1 MSTTTQRVMRPRNLM
16 LGMMLAAGLIGGCKT
31 DSLMNPKREAPPG
44 PTTSLESPAG
54 VKVPDI
60 PVANRTEVDLVEELI
75 LHRATYA
82 RLLKALVTYYSENG
96 MNEKATW
103 AQTELNDL
111 RRVKIYPYVL
121 DAELPGKEAN
131 PSTSIAEA
139 DKLYQEAMDNLMK
152 GGRKTPGL
160 YNLETIKKSLAEFK
174 ELVDKY
180 PKSDKV
186 DDACFFIGEIHK
198 EYFQEKDNSIALGWY
213 KKALELN
220 PRTPHP
226 VRFQIAVLYDLRL
239 HEREESLKWYNRVLT
254 EEQDLEKTNTV
265 FAKNRIRELTNE
277 KTRNAPADMVTE
289 PGAPPPAEPAK

>member
-1 MSTTTQRVMRPRNLM
+1 MSTKTQRVARPRNLV
-16 LGMMLAAGLIGGCKT
+16 LGMMLAAGLIGGCQT
-31 DSLMNPKREAPPG
+31 DSLMNPKRQAPQG

-60 PVANRTEVDLVEELI
+60 PIVNRTEVDLVEELI

-82 RLLKALVTYYSENG
+82 RLLQALVTYYSENG
-96 MNEKATW
+96 MNEKAAW

-111 RRVKIYPYVL
+111 RRVKIYSYVA
-121 DAELPGKEAN
+121 DAELPGREASA
-131 PSTSIAEA
+131 STSIAEA
-139 DKLYQEAMDNLMK
+139 DKLYEDAMTLLNK

-198 EYFQEKDNSIALGWY
+198 EYFQEKDNTIALGWY

-220 PRTPHP
+220 PKTPHP
-226 VRFQIAVLYDLRL
+226 VRFQIAVLYDHRL
-239 HEREESLKWYNRVLT
+239 HEREEALKWYNRVLT
-254 EEQDLEKTNTV
+254 EEADIEKTNTEYT
-265 FAKNRIRELTNE
+265 KKHIRELTGE
-277 KTRNAPADMVTE
+277 KTRNAPADTVTE
-289 PGAPPPAEPAK
+289 PGTPPPAAPAK